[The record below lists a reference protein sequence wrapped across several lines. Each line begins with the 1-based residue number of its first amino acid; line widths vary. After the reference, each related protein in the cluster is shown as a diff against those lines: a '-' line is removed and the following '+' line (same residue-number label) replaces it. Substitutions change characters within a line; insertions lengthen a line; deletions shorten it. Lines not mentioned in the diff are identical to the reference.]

1 MAENKQQGGQF
12 LSGLAIGFSLGA
24 LISYFSSEAGQKT
37 WKKLAKNWEKASL
50 DLYKKGLI
58 ESPHLSLEE
67 FKNNYVI
74 QLKNSLFE
82 LKDNLSLSLMKF
94 EQAKNREKAR
104 KRSRRKQKKNQFK
117 GI

>member
-1 MAENKQQGGQF
+1 MTEDKPQSGSF

-37 WKKLAKNWEKASL
+37 WKKLAKDWEKARL
-50 DLYKKGLI
+50 DLYQKGLI
-58 ESPHLSLEE
+58 DNPNISLDEL
-67 FKNNYVI
+67 KDKYSS

-82 LKDNLSLSLMKF
+82 FKDHLSLALLKL
-94 EQAKNREKAR
+94 EQAKDKEKAR
-104 KRSRRKQKKNQFK
+104 KRSWRKQKKQQFK

>member
-1 MAENKQQGGQF
+1 MSENKQQGGSF

-24 LISYFSSEAGQKT
+24 LISYFSSETGQKT
-37 WKKLAKNWEKASL
+37 WKKLAKDWEKARL

-67 FKNNYVI
+67 IKDKYYL

-82 LKDNLSLSLMKF
+82 FKDNLSLALVKF
-94 EQAKNREKAR
+94 EQSKDKEKAR
-104 KRSRRKQKKNQFK
+104 KHSWRKQKKNQFK

>member
-1 MAENKQQGGQF
+1 MAEKKQQGGIF

-37 WKKLAKNWEKASL
+37 WKKLAKDWEKARL

-58 ESPHLSLEE
+58 DNPTLSLEDI
-67 FKNNYVI
+67 KDKYYS
-74 QLKNSLFE
+74 QLKNSLFDF
-82 LKDNLSLSLMKF
+82 KDNLSLALVKF
-94 EQAKNREKAR
+94 EQAKNKEKAR
-104 KRSRRKQKKNQFK
+104 KRSKRKQKKNQFK

>member
-1 MAENKQQGGQF
+1 MAENKQHAGSF

-37 WKKLAKNWEKASL
+37 WKKLSKDWEKARL
-50 DLYKKGLI
+50 DLYKRGLI
-58 ESPHLSLEE
+58 DNPNLSLEE
-67 FKNNYVI
+67 IKDKYCL

-82 LKDNLSLSLMKF
+82 FKDNLSLALLKF
-94 EQAKNREKAR
+94 EQSKDKEKAR
-104 KRSRRKQKKNQFK
+104 KRTWRKQKKNQFK